1 MFVGK
6 QQNVAQ
12 SKHSF
17 LLILRRDL
25 TVARSLQLEVKFET
39 KFKKIKNVYRI
50 IYSQTNTYINLFYIY
65 VQKTHITNSN
75 AVSISL

>member
-1 MFVGK
+1 MFVCK

-50 IYSQTNTYINLFYIY
+50 IYSQTNIYINLFYIY
-65 VQKTHITNSN
+65 LQKKLIQQ
-75 AVSISL
+75 ILML

>member
-6 QQNVAQ
+6 QQYVAQ

-50 IYSQTNTYINLFYIY
+50 IYSQTNYIYINLFYIY
-65 VQKTHITNSN
+65 LQKKLIQQ
-75 AVSISL
+75 ILML

>member
-1 MFVGK
+1 MFVCK

-50 IYSQTNTYINLFYIY
+50 IYSQTNYIYINLFYIY
-65 VQKTHITNSN
+65 LQKKLIQQ
-75 AVSISL
+75 ILML

>member
-6 QQNVAQ
+6 QQYVAQ

-50 IYSQTNTYINLFYIY
+50 IYSQTNYIY
-65 VQKTHITNSN
+65 KLILYIYLQKKLIQQ
-75 AVSISL
+75 ILML